1 MKKYLINGALA
12 LIVGAYIAS
21 CSKDDITQVQTPD
34 QKKATFDELFTSLY
48 GDIDPNQNWGFNP
61 IYAPEDIDLS
71 NEDPMEGSVETR
83 ALTRQADPGNS
94 GEWFGPNQADYYK
107 NMGIVAPDM
116 VSQEEEDFVAN
127 WFATNKNPQPDPIN
141 LSTFFAVQVHFGT
154 KAYNTTDNNNASHT
168 VIGGSQMDWL
178 CAYNPSQSNDDHIYN
193 FNTSSPQRYY
203 QTGNNYNY
211 GSHKQTMMLMV
222 NSSTQR
228 FGFHET
234 YNTQEDRIYHNFVI
248 KALKFNGKW
257 GYYVGF
263 DYESHGQNGEIN
275 ADGYYDDRI
284 IKIVPGNGVITWT
297 PETPSYN
304 ESTSVQRWTHRE
316 IKDQGRVF
324 CEDLA
329 SADMGP
335 EDIDYNDVVFDAR
348 VWFEYDYYITTY
360 NNNTTSL
367 SPAFNYRYTY
377 DISLLAAGG
386 TIELK
391 VNDQDVHNK
400 FGVGMTFMVN
410 TWTENSK
417 AFGQYNT
424 RPMNAVDLPSYTINL
439 TEQNKN
445 NNFGISSIPIEV
457 RWNGNNMMAID
468 TKDGT
473 APYKLCVPLGTL
485 WPIERANIQSAYKN
499 FTSYV
504 NSAQNKFYE
513 GEKVSEYLYTMAPQS
528 SIQTDGKNIGHVDY
542 VKVGNSTT
550 SSMIVV
556 WSGEVTPTYASP
568 ANLTLY
574 THEFRSG
581 ETLRFFATK
590 TGDNPTIT
598 VVAGASTYILNGSS
612 IEKGYVDVTINAS
625 QAAEL
630 SKGITVSGQNIKLT
644 KIGIPNN

>member
-1 MKKYLINGALA
+1 MKKFFIHGALA
-12 LIVGAYIAS
+12 LIVGACIAS
-21 CSKDDITQVQTPD
+21 CSKDDITQIQTPD
-34 QKKATFDELFTSLY
+34 QKKASFDELFTSLY
-48 GDIDPNQNWGFNP
+48 GDIDPDQNWGFNP

-71 NEDPMEGSVETR
+71 SEDPMEGSAQTR
-83 ALTRQADPGNS
+83 ALTRQADPGDG
-94 GEWFGPNQADYYK
+94 GEWFGPSQGSTYAA
-107 NMGIVAPDM
+107 MGLVAPEM
-116 VSQEEEDFVAN
+116 VSADEERQVAE
-127 WFATNKNPQPDPIN
+127 WFRTNQYPKSDPVD
-141 LSTFFAVQVHFGT
+141 LSTFFVQQVHFNHKEYT
-154 KAYNTTDNNNASHT
+154 SSNSSHKN
-168 VIGGSQMDWL
+168 VGGDHMDWI
-178 CAYNPSQSNDDHIYN
+178 CAGSETIGDDHINN
-193 FNTSSPQRYY
+193 FNANSPERYY
-203 QTGNNYNY
+203 VEGGWTNVRTYM
-211 GSHKQTMMLMV
+211 SKMMLML

-228 FGFHET
+228 FGYKESA
-234 YNTQEDRIYHNFVI
+234 NTENKVYHTFVL
-248 KALKFNGKW
+248 KALKINGKW

-263 DYESHGQNGEIN
+263 DYEAHGQNGNFN

-316 IKDQGRVF
+316 IKDQGRVL

-329 SADMGP
+329 SSAMGP

-348 VWFEYDYYITTY
+348 VWYEYDYYITTH
-360 NNNTTSL
+360 NNGTTSL

-377 DISLLAAGG
+377 DVSLLAAGG

-391 VNDQDVHNK
+391 VKDQDVHNK
-400 FGVGMTFMVN
+400 FNVGMTFMVN

-424 RPMNAVDLPSYTINL
+424 RPMSAVDLPSYTINL

-457 RWNGNNMMAID
+457 RWDGNNMMAID
-468 TKDGT
+468 TKNGT

-485 WPIERANIQSAYKN
+485 WPIERANIQTAYTGFN
-499 FTSYV
+499 SYV
-504 NSAQNKFYE
+504 NSAENKFYE
-513 GEKVSEYLYTMAPQS
+513 GTKVSEYLYTMAPQS

-542 VKVGNSTT
+542 VQVGNPTT
-550 SSMIVV
+550 SQMIVV

-574 THEFRSG
+574 THEFKSG

-598 VVAGASTYILNGSS
+598 VVAGASTSILNGSS

-644 KIGIPNN
+644 KIGIPKN

>member
-12 LIVGAYIAS
+12 LIVGACIAS
-21 CSKDDITQVQTPD
+21 CSKDDIYKTQTSE
-34 QKKATFDELFTSLY
+34 QKKASFDELFTSLY
-48 GDIDPNQNWGFNP
+48 GDIDPDQNWGFNP

-71 NEDPMEGSVETR
+71 SEDPMEGSAQTR
-83 ALTRQADPGNS
+83 ALTRQADPGDG
-94 GEWFGPNQADYYK
+94 GEWFGPSQGATYAAL
-107 NMGIVAPDM
+107 GLVAPEM
-116 VSQEEEDFVAN
+116 VSKEEEDFVAN
-127 WFATNKNPQPDPIN
+127 WFRTNQYPQSDPIN
-141 LSTFFAVQVHFGT
+141 LSNFFVQQVYFGT
-154 KAYNTTDNNNASHT
+154 KEYTGYDGNGAEHK
-168 VIGGSQMDWL
+168 VIGGQHMDWL
-178 CAYNPSQSNDDHIYN
+178 CAGSAQIGDDHMYN
-193 FNTSSPQRYY
+193 FNTSAPERYWTANGTY
-203 QTGNNYNY
+203 DVRTYMSKMQL
-211 GSHKQTMMLMV
+211 ML
-222 NSSTQR
+222 NSSTAR
-228 FGFHET
+228 FGFKESQGT
-234 YNTQEDRIYHNFVI
+234 DNTVYHNFVI

-263 DYESHGQNGEIN
+263 DYENHGQNG
-275 ADGYYDDRI
+275 DFSRDFFYDDRI

-424 RPMNAVDLPSYTINL
+424 RPMNAVDLPSYSINL

-457 RWNGNNMMAID
+457 RWDGNNMMAID
-468 TKDGT
+468 TKNGT

-485 WPIERANIQSAYKN
+485 WPIERANIQTAYTGFN
-499 FTSYV
+499 SYV
-504 NSAQNKFYE
+504 NSAENKFYE
-513 GEKVSEYLYTMAPQS
+513 GTKVSEYLYTMAPQS

-542 VKVGNSTT
+542 VQVGNPTT
-550 SSMIVV
+550 SQMIVV

-574 THEFRSG
+574 THEFKSG

-598 VVAGASTYILNGSS
+598 VVAGASTSILNGSS
-612 IEKGYVDVTINAS
+612 IEKGYADVTINAS

-644 KIGIPNN
+644 KIGIPKN